1 MNLFH
6 PWEHFNYFKL
16 TEKIRQHGDSIF
28 IDLLNSV
35 RVRAASETY
44 IALRTSRSYAVNN
57 HSPSEEAIHLF
68 VENSLNGNFNNETVE
83 T

>member
-28 IDLLNSV
+28 IDLLNSD

-68 VENSLNGNFNNETVE
+68 VENSLNGNFNNETAE